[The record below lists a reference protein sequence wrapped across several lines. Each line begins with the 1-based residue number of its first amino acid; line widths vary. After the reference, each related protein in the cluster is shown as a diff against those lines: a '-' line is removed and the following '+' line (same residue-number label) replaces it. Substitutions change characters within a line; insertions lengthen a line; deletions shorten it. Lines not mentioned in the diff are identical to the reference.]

1 VSRHRASGVR
11 RRLHLALTE
20 PTIAYLTGWRDESDG
35 FKNNRTLGI
44 GEAIEELVAFARSRN
59 LQFRE
64 PGVVTIGPVPPRS
77 HGEAIQQPAR
87 GAALVGKGAR
97 AQGTGDPLSRE
108 SGRDFSV
115 APRPHGGANVV

>member
-1 VSRHRASGVR
+1 MSRHRAAGER
-11 RRLHLALTE
+11 RRVHLSLTE
-20 PTIAYLTGWRDESDG
+20 PAIAYLTGWRDESGG
-35 FKNNRTLGI
+35 FKSNRTLGI

-64 PGVVTIGPVPPRS
+64 PGIVTMEPVPPRS

-97 AQGTGDPLSRE
+97 ALGTGDPLSRE

-115 APRPHGGANVV
+115 APRPHGAS

>member
-1 VSRHRASGVR
+1 MSRHRAAGAR
-11 RRLHLALTE
+11 RRLHLSLTE
-20 PTIAYLTGWRDESDG
+20 ATIAYLTGWRDESDG
-35 FKNNRTLGI
+35 FKSNRTLGI

-64 PGVVTIGPVPPRS
+64 PGVVTIDPVPPRS
-77 HGEAIQQPAR
+77 HGEAIQQPVR
-87 GAALVGKGAR
+87 GAALVGKGAS
-97 AQGTGDPLSRE
+97 PLSRE